1 MMRRLFFV
9 LLGKFAHSLTLENLH
24 TPLHVQAAN
33 MEGGGSPFVTE
44 HCHFF
49 FCILVR
55 NILCVISFFA

>member
-49 FCILVR
+49 SAFL
-55 NILCVISFFA
+55 